1 MNDILGI
8 LIPMLMSGAGIGDIV
23 RALGGAGQGAAGSD
37 GLSRMVGESIGN
49 ARMAFSPK
57 HNEFVS
63 RQVSRAS
70 EMLVDRLGIVP
81 TSGLGQGLTSML
93 GGMYHLAPDTFGAVL
108 GVPNGGQFFGTV
120 ANGASGISRAAGF
133 GQTDIFNPYSVMASH
148 ERTMKMAET
157 AYGLGMRKDGGYNI
171 DFTHG
176 LNMDEMG
183 KVTQRLLSSDIAF
196 TGDNGERLDP
206 ESEKFK
212 EHLKKLGSKF
222 NEAAS
227 MLSKV
232 TGSVEEALT
241 LMDRLGGGNF
251 LGGTA
256 EQATEVANRAKKMA
270 TAIRVT
276 SAIAG
281 ISPQEAYANMRGL
294 QGGMATG
301 MGMNGYVAEASGF
314 SDLMRGMAFNGTMGY
329 NNWAAMNPDATP
341 MEKQQALFVANGR
354 AQSYATSNG
363 ASLAAAVADNANLF
377 SKEELDNI
385 KAAYREGRPN
395 DVVNLVRERI
405 GSGMFTEYMTDQ
417 ALQVAARKRASEENP
432 DLLNDIDQAGMEGNL
447 VQAERFGAKRILNKT
462 ISDIGSKMS
471 RLTGDSGF
479 SKLVNDAGTDFLRRK
494 AVENGLTEEAAGS
507 KNATELRRFLK
518 GKGIDEGTLEQE
530 ENTARVNEAKNRL
543 DSITMNSRDERA
555 ARQRLIKEING
566 STQFSDSAK
575 RDYVNRLNRGEDIT
589 KVYSE
594 FSGGMSNKDA
604 KDLRQRIFD
613 GKITATEAERE
624 KSKLDRIERSQGA
637 DYTSDERMRAIE
649 NDLKRSSV
657 ENMGR
662 LKIAVAQLSKG
673 EFGNLS
679 GKDAIKRF
687 SEVAK
692 ESGAIKDDKDLK
704 GVFGAAA
711 NRVVSNIL
719 GDKFGD
725 LEGEKLDKF
734 KSDMAK
740 KMLSGMEGGKT
751 IKEAFEDVKS
761 GLTDDQKKILD
772 KAVNDKNLSNE
783 AFFSAAAS
791 EIDSKNG
798 GAMNAALEE
807 MKKLSKGE
815 FGNLSGKDAIKRFS
829 EVAKESGAFK
839 GSDEELQKITEEAY
853 AKYEETGKE
862 KDAISGM
869 LGMIKPKGTKN
880 QGFYATAAAGG
891 MNQAALVMAASM
903 AKMSGL
909 DMSKLKLLPGME
921 DLVSAMD
928 DISAD
933 STMNRIPNALGVG
946 GANFTKEAVE
956 TTKKQVG
963 ELGKLLQGEKGIS
976 AQTLSDLTGKDADKA
991 AAARTLIENT
1001 LSKGGR
1007 SNVKSDMALIEAV
1020 SESKIGGVKG
1030 VDALLDSKKLEA
1042 AKKGKGSEEDFVN
1055 VTKQANRKDSDAYG
1069 ILKAIGDFTRT
1080 IAPFIQDPSAIFKNV
1095 PTIPVR
1101 IEEGSVPVEAT

>member
-8 LIPMLMSGAGIGDIV
+8 LIPMLMSGAGIGDIF

-37 GLSRMVGESIGN
+37 GLSRMVGESLGN
-49 ARMAFSPK
+49 ARKAYSTE
-57 HNEFVS
+57 HNKFVS

-70 EMLVDRLGIVP
+70 ELILDRLGINP

-148 ERTMKMAET
+148 KRTMKMAET

-232 TGSVEEALT
+232 TGSVDEALT
-241 LMDRLGGGNF
+241 LMDRIGGGNF

-294 QGGMATG
+294 QSGMATG

-314 SDLMRGMAFNGTMGY
+314 SNLMRGMAFNGTMGY
-329 NNWAAMNPDATP
+329 NNWAAMNPDANP
-341 MEKQQALFVANGR
+341 IEKQQALFVANGR

-395 DVVNLVRERI
+395 DVVNLVRDRI

-447 VQAERFGAKRILNKT
+447 VQAERFGTKRILKKT
-462 ISDIGSKMS
+462 ISDIGSKVS

-494 AVENGLTEEAAGS
+494 AVENGLTEEEAGS
-507 KNATELRRFLK
+507 KNANQLRRFLK
-518 GKGIDEGTLEQE
+518 EKGIDEGTLDQE
-530 ENTARVNEAKNRL
+530 ENTARVNEAKKRL

-566 STQFSDSAK
+566 STQFRDSAK
-575 RDYVNRLNRGEDIT
+575 RDYINRLNRGEDIT

-594 FSGGMSNKDA
+594 FSSVMSNKDA
-604 KDLRQRIFD
+604 KELRRRIFN
-613 GKITATEAERE
+613 GKITAMEAERE
-624 KSKLDRIERSQGA
+624 KSKLDRIERSQGS

-740 KMLSGMEGGKT
+740 KMLSGMESGKT

-761 GLTDDQKKILD
+761 GLTDYQKKILD

-791 EIDSKNG
+791 EIDSKNS
-798 GAMNAALEE
+798 GARNAALEE

-853 AKYEETGKE
+853 AKYGETGKE

-869 LGMIKPKGTKN
+869 LEKIKPKGTKN

-891 MNQAALVMAASM
+891 INQAALNMAAS
-903 AKMSGL
+903 ALKQSGL
-909 DMSKLKLLPGME
+909 DMSKLKLIPGME
-921 DLVSAMD
+921 ALVSAMD
-928 DISAD
+928 DVSAN
-933 STMNRIPNALGVG
+933 SMNLIPNALGVG
-946 GANFTKEAVE
+946 VANFTKEAVE

-1042 AKKGKGSEEDFVN
+1042 AKKGEGSEEDFVN
-1055 VTKQANRKDSDAYG
+1055 VTKKANRKDSDSYK
-1069 ILKAIGDFTRT
+1069 ILESIGDLART
-1080 IAPFIQDPSAIFKNV
+1080 LAPLLQDPKRIFTDGPAIRVLVTNDVIKTN
-1095 PTIPVR
+1095 
-1101 IEEGSVPVEAT
+1101 AT